1 LEDSL
6 DNIKV
11 AKEIQITNSQ
21 QSSQHLNCSADQI
34 VQESPIKEEIKED
47 IKEEQNDVSKLEKFT
62 FGRVASEKKLET
74 IKPTPDFK
82 RKKSVDENSNTSNV
96 NIKPNKINL
105 EEENK
110 KKREQ
115 KINQLNE
122 IKKKY
127 TKVQKLPK
135 KGLPPKPFTK
145 CTRDD
150 DINVEEFIRVLLI
163 LGRSTRNKQRGKRLT
178 KRYTQRPCQKL
189 LTTARTL
196 LEA

>member
-1 LEDSL
+1 M
-6 DNIKV
+6 
-11 AKEIQITNSQ
+11 
-21 QSSQHLNCSADQI
+21 
-34 VQESPIKEEIKED
+34 QESPVKEDIKEDINEEIKED
-47 IKEEQNDVSKLEKFT
+47 QTEAAKLEKFT

-96 NIKPNKINL
+96 NMKPNKINL

-115 KINQLNE
+115 KISQLNE

-127 TKVQKLPK
+127 TKVQKQPK

-163 LGRSTRNKQRGKRLT
+163 LGRFARNQ
-178 KRYTQRPCQKL
+178 
-189 LTTARTL
+189 
-196 LEA
+196 